1 MNNLKSKIENRKWA
15 AGRVR
20 IGCMVRKEFA
30 QILRD
35 RNLVRLLLVA
45 PLFQLIVMG
54 FAATTDIREIRL
66 AVRDNDHSWHSR
78 ELSRSLGASGYF
90 MTFQVTDPVV
100 NDGALL
106 ASGKAGLVMV
116 IPPDFGARII
126 QRRPVALQV
135 LVDGSDSN
143 FGVQGL
149 GYLQKAIRLYAAFP
163 EERGQPRAGNRAVPG
178 VTIESRV
185 WYNPGLVSRVYMVPA
200 IMALLLLVTT
210 MLITSMALVKER
222 ENGTMEQ
229 LIVTPLRPGEIIA
242 GKLLPFVLI
251 GFIELIF
258 AILVVRFVFMI
269 HMRGSLV
276 SLLIISGLFLLTT
289 LGLGLF
295 VSTLVKTQQQ
305 AMIIATFF
313 VMMPF
318 VLLSGFAFPVEN
330 MPAPIQALTVC
341 IPLKY
346 YLLALR
352 GIYLKEQG
360 WAELWPQAL
369 ALLGW
374 GVLILGIAVASFR
387 KRLD

>member
-1 MNNLKSKIENRKWA
+1 MKLS
-15 AGRVR
+15 R
-20 IGCMVRKEFA
+20 IKCMVVKELA

-35 RNLVRLLLVA
+35 RNLVRLLVAA
-45 PLFQLIVMG
+45 PLIQLLVMG

-78 ELSRSLGASGYF
+78 ELFRSLGASGYF
-90 MTFQVTDPVV
+90 KTFHATDSAD
-100 NDGALL
+100 NDGTLL
-106 ASGKAGLVMV
+106 VSGKAGLALI
-116 IPPDFGARII
+116 IPPKFGERILKRQTI
-126 QRRPVALQV
+126 PVQV

-149 GYLQKAIRLYAAFP
+149 GYLQKAIRLYIAGL
-163 EERGQPRAGNRAVPG
+163 EERSQSRAGYSPLPSVS
-178 VTIESRV
+178 VESRV

-229 LIVTPLRPGEIIA
+229 LIVTPLRPGEIIV

-251 GFIELIF
+251 GFIELTF
-258 AILVVRFVFMI
+258 AILVIRFIFLI
-269 HMRGSLV
+269 HMRGSFV
-276 SLLIISGLFLLTT
+276 SLIVLSGLFLFTT

-295 VSTLVKTQQQ
+295 ISTLVKTQQQ
-305 AMIIATFF
+305 AMLIATFF

-318 VLLSGFAFPVEN
+318 VLLSGFAFPIEN
-330 MPAPIQALTVC
+330 MPALIQPLTAL

-346 YLLALR
+346 YLLAVR
-352 GIYLKEQG
+352 GIYLKGQG
-360 WAELWPQAL
+360 WAEFWPQAL
-369 ALLGW
+369 ALLAW
-374 GVLILGIAVASFR
+374 GVGILAIAVANFR